1 MNLPGGSGSSG
12 GICCQVIC
20 SSPVSTRP
28 GKNPSPE
35 GAGWKRS
42 LERASFLCG
51 WSLPFLN
58 VFLYFSVCTAHL
70 FPLFLRCRL
79 RRLPQSGYH
88 FGFTAILPEISL
100 FYSDTPFS
108 LSRSRQARSYGFVC
122 RPMYVS
128 SPCPIGTAAFGR
140 TLAINSK
147 TGSASY
153 RNQYEWKT
161 FSDEFPAK
169 SNHISLC
176 KFMEQLPLFPKVSVA
191 DSQIPS
197 LPINSRIF
205 LFLHAQ
211 KAYSWI
217 NYLLPS
223 YPIKNIRIFLFLL
236 YTKSVFVHFFMVTT

>member
-1 MNLPGGSGSSG
+1 MLSGNLQQPG
-12 GICCQVIC
+12 IYPPWKE
-20 SSPVSTRP
+20 PVTWRCRR
-28 GKNPSPE
+28 
-35 GAGWKRS
+35 KRC

-79 RRLPQSGYH
+79 RRLPQSGYRY
-88 FGFTAILPEISL
+88 GFTAILPEISL
-100 FYSDTPFS
+100 FLQWYTLF

-236 YTKSVFVHFFMVTT
+236 YTKSVFVHFFMVTTLSVPR

>member
-12 GICCQVIC
+12 GICFPAIC

-79 RRLPQSGYH
+79 RRLPQSGYR

-100 FYSDTPFS
+100 FLQWYT
-108 LSRSRQARSYGFVC
+108 
-122 RPMYVS
+122 
-128 SPCPIGTAAFGR
+128 
-140 TLAINSK
+140 
-147 TGSASY
+147 
-153 RNQYEWKT
+153 
-161 FSDEFPAK
+161 
-169 SNHISLC
+169 
-176 KFMEQLPLFPKVSVA
+176 
-191 DSQIPS
+191 
-197 LPINSRIF
+197 
-205 LFLHAQ
+205 LFL
-211 KAYSWI
+211 
-217 NYLLPS
+217 
-223 YPIKNIRIFLFLL
+223 
-236 YTKSVFVHFFMVTT
+236 KSVKAGSFLRLRLSSDVCFFTMSERHGCFRKNTCHKFQNRKCIIP

>member
-1 MNLPGGSGSSG
+1 MLSGNLQQPGFYPPWKE
-12 GICCQVIC
+12 
-20 SSPVSTRP
+20 PVTWRCRR
-28 GKNPSPE
+28 
-35 GAGWKRS
+35 KRS

-79 RRLPQSGYH
+79 RRLPQSGYRY
-88 FGFTAILPEISL
+88 GFTAILPEISL
-100 FYSDTPFS
+100 FLQWYTLFLKSVKAGSF
-108 LSRSRQARSYGFVC
+108 LRLVC

-205 LFLHAQ
+205 LFLHSQ

-236 YTKSVFVHFFMVTT
+236 YTKSVFIHFFMVTT

>member
-1 MNLPGGSGSSG
+1 MLSGNLQQPGFYPPWKEPVTWRCRVKAESRK
-12 GICCQVIC
+12 GIFSVWLKPSVFKCLLVLFGVYRTPFSPLPPM
-20 SSPVSTRP
+20 SSPAAATV
-28 GKNPSPE
+28 
-35 GAGWKRS
+35 
-42 LERASFLCG
+42 
-51 WSLPFLN
+51 
-58 VFLYFSVCTAHL
+58 
-70 FPLFLRCRL
+70 
-79 RRLPQSGYH
+79 RLPLRFHGHSSWN
-88 FGFTAILPEISL
+88 IPL
-100 FYSDTPFS
+100 FYSDTPFFF
-108 LSRSRQARSYGFVC
+108 SRSRQARSCGFVC

-128 SPCPIGTAAFGR
+128 SPCQSGTAAFGR

-153 RNQYEWKT
+153 RNQYEWIT
-161 FSDEFPAK
+161 FSDEFPVK
-169 SNHISLC
+169 SNHISSC

>member
-1 MNLPGGSGSSG
+1 MSSCTFRCVPHTFFPSSSDVVSG
-12 GICCQVIC
+12 GCH
-20 SSPVSTRP
+20 SPVTAPVSRP
-28 GKNPSPE
+28 F
-35 GAGWKRS
+35 
-42 LERASFLCG
+42 FLKY
-51 WSLPFLN
+51 PF
-58 VFLYFSVCTAHL
+58 
-70 FPLFLRCRL
+70 
-79 RRLPQSGYH
+79 
-88 FGFTAILPEISL
+88 
-100 FYSDTPFS
+100 FYSDTPFF
-108 LSRSRQARSYGFVC
+108 LSRSRQARPYGFVC

-128 SPCPIGTAAFGR
+128 SPCPIGTAALGR

-153 RNQYEWKT
+153 RNQYEWKL
-161 FSDEFPAK
+161 FQMNFRRSQIIFPCANLWN
-169 SNHISLC
+169 SFH
-176 KFMEQLPLFPKVSVA
+176 FFPKVSVA

-236 YTKSVFVHFFMVTT
+236 YIKSVFVHFFMVTT

>member
-1 MNLPGGSGSSG
+1 MLSGNLQQPGFYPPWKE
-12 GICCQVIC
+12 
-20 SSPVSTRP
+20 PVTWRCRR
-28 GKNPSPE
+28 
-35 GAGWKRS
+35 KRC

-70 FPLFLRCRL
+70 FPSSSDVVSGGCHSPVTAPVSRPFFLKYPFFL
-79 RRLPQSGYH
+79 QW
-88 FGFTAILPEISL
+88 
-100 FYSDTPFS
+100 TPFS
-108 LSRSRQARSYGFVC
+108 FSRSRQARSYGFVC

>member
-1 MNLPGGSGSSG
+1 MVQDHPARYAVRQFAAARFLP
-12 GICCQVIC
+12 
-20 SSPVSTRP
+20 
-28 GKNPSPE
+28 
-35 GAGWKRS
+35 A
-42 LERASFLCG
+42 LERTRHLKVPAKAESRKGIFSVWLKPSVFKCLLVLFG
-51 WSLPFLN
+51 VYRTPFPSLPPMSFHGRSSWN
-58 VFLYFSVCTAHL
+58 IPF
-70 FPLFLRCRL
+70 
-79 RRLPQSGYH
+79 
-88 FGFTAILPEISL
+88 